1 MPKVYLSEINATL
14 NSNIIPALTTDSQ
27 EGQTVQTAVTSYIN
41 DSPEQLKGDFWDKT
55 RQKMEIYN
63 TSIKTRIEVASDLA
77 DAIKQA
83 LTKLRDYL
91 GEDEMLDT
99 DKLPE
104 YRRQRQICLDAIEQL
119 TAYAKDSRYN
129 SAELQEQI
137 EQAKATL
144 AELDRIIAKI
154 EGLEPVYNEAMRI
167 LQEAASKIP
176 PFESAV
182 KDIKPSGIYTYKPAS
197 SATKAT

>member
-14 NSNIIPALTTDSQ
+14 NSNIIPALSTDSQ
-27 EGQTVQTAVTSYIN
+27 EGQTTQTAVTSFLN
-41 DSPEQLKGDFWDKT
+41 DSPEKLKGDFWDKL
-55 RQKMEIYN
+55 RQKMETSYN
-63 TSIKTRIEVASDLA
+63 TALKTRVELA
-77 DAIKQA
+77 ANLAEAIKKA
-83 LTKLRDYL
+83 LTLLKDYL

-104 YRRQRQICLDAIEQL
+104 YKKQRQICLDAIEQL
-119 TAYAKDSRYN
+119 TEYAKDSRYN

-137 EQAKATL
+137 NQAKATL

-154 EGLEPVYNEAMRI
+154 EGLEPVYNEAMQI
-167 LQEAASKIP
+167 IQEAAAKIS

-182 KDIKPSGIYTYKPAS
+182 KEIKPSGIFVYQ
-197 SATKAT
+197 KANSTT

>member
-14 NSNIIPALTTDSQ
+14 NSNIIPALSTDSQ
-27 EGQTVQTAVTSYIN
+27 EGQTTQTAVTSFLN
-41 DSPEQLKGDFWDKT
+41 DSPEKLKGDFWDKL
-55 RQKMEIYN
+55 RQKMETSYN
-63 TSIKTRIEVASDLA
+63 TALKTRVELA
-77 DAIKQA
+77 ANLAEAIKKA
-83 LTKLRDYL
+83 LTLLKDYL

-104 YRRQRQICLDAIEQL
+104 YKKQRQICLDAIEQL
-119 TAYAKDSRYN
+119 TEYAKDSRYN

-137 EQAKATL
+137 NQAKATL

-154 EGLEPVYNEAMRI
+154 EGLEPVYNEAMQI
-167 LQEAASKIP
+167 IQEAAAKIS

-182 KDIKPSGIYTYKPAS
+182 KDIKPSGIFVYQ
-197 SATKAT
+197 KANSTT